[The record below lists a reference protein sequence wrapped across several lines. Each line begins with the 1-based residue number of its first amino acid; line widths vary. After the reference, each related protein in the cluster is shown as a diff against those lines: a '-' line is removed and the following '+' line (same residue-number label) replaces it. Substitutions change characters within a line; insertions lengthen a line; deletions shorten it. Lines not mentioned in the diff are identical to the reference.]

1 MERREIVSQLLPYL
15 LVGIGGFFG
24 ANARFVVGTWVG
36 ATFGTRF
43 PLGTFVVNVS
53 GCFLIGVLGTLIM
66 ERLVARPDHV
76 QLLLAIG
83 FLGAYTTFSS
93 FEFENHALF
102 LDGEWLTAALNIA
115 LSVLLGLVAVRL
127 GVIAAKA
134 WF

>member
-1 MERREIVSQLLPYL
+1 MTGALAW
-15 LVGIGGFFG
+15 VGVATIGALG
-24 ANARFVVGTWVG
+24 AFARFHVDTAVS
-36 ATFGTRF
+36 TRRPSDF
-43 PLGTFVVNVS
+43 PLGTLVVNLTGGSLLGVLAGAS
-53 GCFLIGVLGTLIM
+53 VGGNALLVLGT
-66 ERLVARPDHV
+66 
-76 QLLLAIG
+76 G

-127 GVIAAKA
+127 GVIVAKA